1 MGKYLLGLV
10 GVGVVAFMVKSAADD
25 AGKKLFAIRAE
36 KPAEP
41 AKAVAPG
48 TVMNYDDPLGCY
60 RVMFPGEAGAKTADS
75 TVLHG
80 LGRGAY
86 LQLPDKT
93 TRLEV
98 AADFVGSD
106 GLNTPRQTL
115 TWIVKKDIARAQRA
129 GELDRVKFSRTPVGV
144 EVAEFEWEWR
154 GNGARASRTRY
165 HLYRKWLYTV
175 TASGLP
181 DGLDT
186 PEILSF
192 FETFSLTDKALDHPD
207 GGILKP

>member
-10 GVGVVAFMVKSAADD
+10 GVGVLAFLVKSAADD
-25 AGKKLFAIRAE
+25 AGKKLLIGRAE
-36 KPAEP
+36 KPA
-41 AKAVAPG
+41 ATAPPVVPG
-48 TVMNYDDPLGCY
+48 PVVNYDDPLGCY
-60 RVMFPGEAGAKTADS
+60 RVMFPGEAGPKNADA

-80 LGRGAY
+80 IGRGAHLVY
-86 LQLPDKT
+86 TDKK

-115 TWIVKKDIARAQRA
+115 AWIVKKDIARGQRA
-129 GELDRVKFSRTPVGV
+129 SDLDRVKFSRTPLGV
-144 EVAEFEWEWR
+144 EVAEFEFEWR

-165 HLYRKWLYTV
+165 HLYRKWLYTL

-192 FETFSLTDKALDHPD
+192 FETFALTDKALDHPD
-207 GGILKP
+207 GGVLKP

>member
-10 GVGVVAFMVKSAADD
+10 GVGVLAFLVKSAADD
-25 AGKKLFAIRAE
+25 AGKKLAAVRE
-36 KPAEP
+36 
-41 AKAVAPG
+41 AKAEAPAPAAVPG
-48 TVMNYDDPLGCY
+48 AVVNYDDPLGCY
-60 RVMFPGEAGAKTADS
+60 RVVLPGEAGPKNADS

-86 LQLPDKT
+86 LTYSDKT

-98 AADFVGSD
+98 SADFVGSD

-115 TWIVKKDIARAQRA
+115 TWVVKKDIVRGQQN
-129 GELDRVKFSRTPVGV
+129 GKIDQVKFSRTPAGV
-144 EVAEFEWEWR
+144 EVSEFEYEWR

-165 HLYRKWLYTV
+165 HLYRKWLYTL

-192 FETFSLTDKALDHPD
+192 FETFALTDKALDHPD
-207 GGILKP
+207 GGLLKP